1 MLLLGDSF
9 IGLIYYTL
17 CVLKGDIPV
26 VDIVKS
32 TSRLILSFVK
42 KKKKNPKKRNVFQI

>member
-32 TSRLILSFVK
+32 TSRLTFSFVEK
-42 KKKKNPKKRNVFQI
+42 KGKE